1 MFRFETMAKAPG
13 SPQSGSGCWLLG
25 SHRALKRAILKIVA
39 VPEIVYDDR
48 RTRQAREDLL
58 RNGLFA
64 APAPDAEVPAVILRS
79 WRRCLSVS
87 VPQSRVAVPYLDAVE
102 RHAQLIDAATPV
114 IDRVAEHLDG
124 IDVAMF
130 LSDNKGQIILR
141 RVNDRRQRNVF
152 DNASAAE
159 GFDFSENTI
168 GTNGLG
174 TVIEERQPVF
184 VRGSEHF
191 NEALE
196 SLACAGVPIFKP
208 NTRKVVGSFAFACRS
223 DAASALQFAMARD
236 VGRRIE
242 GSLADMQGHRDR
254 AVAQAYLTAR
264 QSEREPVIVLSQRSA
279 LANTLGLQYLTNEF
293 HALLWDALRGTQAPD
308 ISARRILPVGGGC
321 REAIVE
327 RVAGTGD
334 DATYLV
340 RLLPADRSTRAG
352 AAPRRHSAVPRRS
365 ASSHSAPS
373 PTPPEPVHPSEQVHD
388 QVATAARLGECL
400 VVDGRSG
407 TGKLTV
413 ALAALSRFHQAEQP
427 LVIDVAVELLGDGS
441 WHGQAAM
448 ALSSGCG
455 VILTHLQDLPAR
467 QVNLVKAIAHRAQ
480 ARPAGWGSPETAAA
494 ATCPL
499 AMTVNL
505 ADSPDHVVSLVSQIA
520 TVVELPTLQAM
531 SSQIPRIVRRTLA
544 DMPLGRRPA
553 GFSTGALQALM
564 RWDWPGNFTELRR
577 TVEQLARRMPGQSV
591 DACHLPARFQG
602 SGPGRPLSMMEFAE
616 RETIIAALRQCGG
629 RKGEAAAA
637 LGIGRT
643 TLYRKIRIHRI
654 PVT

>member
-1 MFRFETMAKAPG
+1 M
-13 SPQSGSGCWLLG
+13 
-25 SHRALKRAILKIVA
+25 A

-48 RTRQAREDLL
+48 RTRQTREDLL
-58 RNGLFA
+58 RNGLYA
-64 APAPDAEVPAVILRS
+64 APAPEAEVPAVILRS

-87 VPQSRVAVPYLDAVE
+87 VPQSRVTVPYLDAVD
-102 RHAQLIDAATPV
+102 RHARLIDAATPV

-130 LSDNKGQIILR
+130 LSDHKGQIILR
-141 RVNDRRQRNVF
+141 HVNDRRQRNVF

-174 TVIEERQPVF
+174 TVIAERQPVF

-223 DAASALQFAMARD
+223 DAANALQFAMARD

-242 GSLADMQGHRDR
+242 ASLADMQGHRDR
-254 AVAQAYLTAR
+254 ALARAYLAAR

-293 HALLWDALRGTQAPD
+293 HAVLWDALRGTQATDSP
-308 ISARRILPVGGGC
+308 ARRSVPVGGGY

-334 DATYLV
+334 DAAYLV
-340 RLLPADRSTRAG
+340 RLLPADRSALAS
-352 AAPRRHSAVPRRS
+352 AAPLRHSTVPRRS
-365 ASSHSAPS
+365 APSRPAPS
-373 PTPPEPVHPSEQVHD
+373 QTPPEPVHPSEQVSD
-388 QVATAARLGECL
+388 QVATVARLGECL

-413 ALAALSRFHQAEQP
+413 ALAVLSRFHQAEPP
-427 LVIDVAVELLGDGS
+427 LVIDIAVEIQGDGS
-441 WHGQAAM
+441 WHRQAAM
-448 ALSSGCG
+448 ALSSGRG
-455 VILTHLQDLPAR
+455 VILAHLQDLPAR
-467 QVNLVKAIAHRAQ
+467 QVNLVKGIAQRAQ
-480 ARPAGWGSPETAAA
+480 AGPAAQGGPETA
-494 ATCPL
+494 TCLL

-520 TVVELPTLQAM
+520 TVVELPTLRTM
-531 SSQIPRIVRRTLA
+531 TSQIPRIVRRTLA
-544 DMPLGRRPA
+544 DMPISRRPA

-577 TVEQLARRMPGQSV
+577 TVEQLAHRMPGQSV
-591 DACHLPARFQG
+591 DACHLPAQFQAAW
-602 SGPGRPLSMMEFAE
+602 PGRPLSMMESAE

-629 RKGEAAAA
+629 KKSEAAAA